1 MAFRISPYSA
11 RAICSQLFCLALTL
25 LIAALPLAGLKLER
39 APILTP
45 SGEEPVPLDT
55 SLQLPSGSSF
65 HLPSLETSGRLV
77 LGPLPSLVLA
87 LVFRGDSRLHVTS
100 SETKQS
106 LPTFRRIRLRE
117 AVRSTSCPVLA
128 ACVTRD
134 RDTQF
139 NANGGLLT

>member
-1 MAFRISPYSA
+1 MAFRMPLYSA

-25 LIAALPLAGLKLER
+25 FIAALPLAGLKLER

-45 SGEEPVPLDT
+45 LGAEPVPLDT

-65 HLPSLETSGRLV
+65 HLPSLGTSGRLV

-100 SETKQS
+100 SG
-106 LPTFRRIRLRE
+106 FRIRGATQRPSG
-117 AVRSTSCPVLA
+117 RSPPSA
-128 ACVTRD
+128 
-134 RDTQF
+134 
-139 NANGGLLT
+139 

>member
-1 MAFRISPYSA
+1 MARKITAFRMPPYSA

-25 LIAALPLAGLKLER
+25 LIAALPLAGLKLEL

-45 SGEEPVPLDT
+45 LGAEPVPLDT

-65 HLPSLETSGRLV
+65 HLPSLGTSGRLV

-100 SETKQS
+100 SG
-106 LPTFRRIRLRE
+106 FRIRGATQRPSG
-117 AVRSTSCPVLA
+117 RSPPSA
-128 ACVTRD
+128 
-134 RDTQF
+134 
-139 NANGGLLT
+139 